1 MNSRSTPLME
11 SPLYQLSCCGLGV
24 CRPMLCRLF
33 VLVRLPIPRPCRLL
47 VLCRPPMLC
56 RLELVP
62 DKLGCWYKLD
72 LEGPLIS
79 RLLREPLLTRRCKLV
94 QLMVLDLCTLLLPL
108 PLPNSSSCSSSSQIA
123 ASKGKTVQQ
132 PPPGAEIIFIHSLRA
147 SARLSCRKADLCNT
161 TCCFMC

>member
-1 MNSRSTPLME
+1 ME

-161 TCCFMC
+161 TYCFMC